1 MEETKHKYVKRT
13 QRDYSMP
20 FKLAVVQEVE
30 HTGGAYG
37 LRSIMI
43 WSPADKW
50 GIVAMTNGYTNV
62 EGKEMLPTLAN
73 AIYNAYIKE
82 PQK

>member
-1 MEETKHKYVKRT
+1 
-13 QRDYSMP
+13 
-20 FKLAVVQEVE
+20 
-30 HTGGAYG
+30 
-37 LRSIMI
+37 MI